1 MKSTTVKSVNYT
13 SGYMRVGAMQ
23 RLAMPSMQ

>member
-1 MKSTTVKSVNYT
+1 METTVGKIEKYT

-23 RLAMPSMQ
+23 RLAMPNM